1 MIYSYG
7 LKPGTCTSGPLVAR
21 YYGTVCVDDT
31 IISYFK
37 YDIYQYFM
45 FSPRRCTPTSGIILE
60 QFYLLEA
67 FGALSFYQRK
77 QKIRKMSQQNNRLSY
92 YRYRYPTV
100 LHNVQC

>member
-1 MIYSYG
+1 MYKWVVTTVQFVLMI
-7 LKPGTCTSGPLVAR
+7 LL
-21 YYGTVCVDDT
+21 
-31 IISYFK
+31 FH
-37 YDIYQYFM
+37 IYQYFL

-100 LHNVQC
+100 LHNV